1 MVLLLQ
7 ILYLKLKLKV
17 APIVIGTMGYMPKC
31 LIFYLKMIVFNE
43 NESKVLISK
52 LEIKSISGT
61 VKKFKTFLNFNDF
74 KFN

>member
-1 MVLLLQ
+1 MSD
-7 ILYLKLKLKV
+7 
-17 APIVIGTMGYMPKC
+17 
-31 LIFYLKMIVFNE
+31 FYQKMIAFNE

-61 VKKFKTFLNFNDF
+61 VKKFKTILNFNDF